1 MLRSIRGGI
10 VFVNGVPR
18 KGGGIRPPRNGTRL
32 LAPAGRSLL
41 PGEEYL
47 IEAGTAIVVR
57 LPNGTELGIT
67 AK

>member
-18 KGGGIRPPRNGTRL
+18 QGGGIRPPKNGTWL
-32 LAPAGRSLL
+32 VAPAVRALR

-47 IEAGTAIVVR
+47 IEAGTALVVR
-57 LPNGTELGIT
+57 LPNGTELQID